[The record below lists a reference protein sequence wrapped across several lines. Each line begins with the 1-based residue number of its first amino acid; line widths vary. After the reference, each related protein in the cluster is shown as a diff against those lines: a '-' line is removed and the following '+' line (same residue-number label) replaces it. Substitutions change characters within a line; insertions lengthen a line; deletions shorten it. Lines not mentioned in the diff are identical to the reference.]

1 VRALRSRIEAAL
13 FVLALALALLG
24 ALGRWDETVANTLT
38 FVAWCAALLLLFSL
52 GLRLPLHLRG
62 RLATPAAL
70 GLVVLALGI
79 VLLANIAL
87 YRHDAHFDVTAS
99 GRYTAPAQL
108 TAAAR
113 GLDRD
118 VAVTYF
124 YNSQDP
130 DALTARDVLLGEARH
145 FPRLHVRALDLDKE
159 LVAARAL
166 GVRMYNSAVAES
178 EGRRTMI
185 DNTVDLR
192 DVAFAIER
200 VIRRRSPTVC
210 FLTGHGEPY
219 ERAGHVHLSHEEIYR
234 YSETTTLDAPAQ
246 GVDRLRLALEAIGY
260 VDRAV
265 ALPTAAA
272 PLPEDCDLL
281 AEVGP
286 RSAYAPR
293 EVATLRAYLA
303 QGGRLLLML
312 DPEFPVTPELG
323 ALLATLG
330 LEVGTGMVLDPLNHA
345 GPEPDKVAIPYYPP
359 HPITGQI
366 ALTVFPGPR
375 PIRLTG
381 PVAGIEAAE
390 LVSTSKDSYVRA
402 PATNVAA
409 LAAAPAI
416 AAAEAAAPRGAR
428 TLAAAVQG
436 TWPEGGGR
444 EFRLVLVGSAA
455 FATNAFFPYASNGEL
470 AISMLRWLAGDMK
483 APRLRP
489 VSYSVPQI
497 DLTARQMQATFL
509 VVEVLLPLSVVLVG
523 VLVWRR
529 RR

>member
-1 VRALRSRIEAAL
+1 VRSPRGRIEAAL
-13 FVLALALALLG
+13 FVLAVALALLG
-24 ALGRWDETVANTLT
+24 GLGRWDETVANTLT
-38 FVAWCAALLLLFSL
+38 FLAWCAALLLLFSL

-62 RLATPAAL
+62 RFATPAAL
-70 GLVVLALGI
+70 GLVVLACGI
-79 VLLANIAL
+79 VVLANIAT

-130 DALTARDVLLGEARH
+130 DALTARDVLLGEARRH
-145 FPRLHVRALDLDKE
+145 PRLHVRALDLDKE

-200 VIRRRSPTVC
+200 VVRRHSPTVC
-210 FLTGHGEPY
+210 FVTGHGEPY
-219 ERAGHVHLSHEEIYR
+219 ERAGHVHMSHEEIYR

-246 GVDRLRLALEAIGY
+246 GVDRLKLAIEAIGY

-265 ALPTAAA
+265 ALPTVTA
-272 PLPEDCDLL
+272 LPEDCDLV
-281 AEVGP
+281 ADVGP
-286 RSAYAPR
+286 RSAYAPQ
-293 EVATLRAYLA
+293 EVAMLRAYLA
-303 QGGRLLLML
+303 RGGRLALML

-323 ALLATLG
+323 ALLGTLG
-330 LEVGTGMVLDPLNHA
+330 LEVGGGMVLDPLNHA
-345 GPEPDKVAIPYYPP
+345 GPEADKVAVPYYPP

-381 PVAGIEAAE
+381 PVAGISAAE
-390 LVSTSKDSYVRA
+390 LASTSKDSYVRA

-409 LAAAPAI
+409 LTAAPAI
-416 AAAEAAAPRGAR
+416 AAAEAAAPRGPR
-428 TLAAAVQG
+428 TLAVALQG
-436 TWPEGGGR
+436 TWAEGEGK
-444 EFRLVLVGSAA
+444 EFRLVLVGSAG

-470 AISMLRWLAGDMK
+470 AVSMLRWLAGDMK
-483 APRLRP
+483 APRLKP
-489 VSYSVPQI
+489 VSYSVPEI
-497 DLTARQMQATFL
+497 NLTARQMQATFL
-509 VVEVLLPLSVVLVG
+509 VVEVLLPLSVVLLG